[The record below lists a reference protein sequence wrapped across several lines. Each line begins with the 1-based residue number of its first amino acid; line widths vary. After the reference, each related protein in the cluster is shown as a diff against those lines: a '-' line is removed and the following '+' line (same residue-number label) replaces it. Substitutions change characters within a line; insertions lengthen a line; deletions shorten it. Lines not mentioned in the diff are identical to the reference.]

1 MSLFHSRAEKLQ
13 LLNITPISPVEIQLV
28 IEEVEE
34 RFSEQEISE
43 LLEIIS
49 KLIPNAN
56 NIEEDGAENIE
67 T

>member
-1 MSLFHSRAEKLQ
+1 M
-13 LLNITPISPVEIQLV
+13 

-43 LLEIIS
+43 LLETIS